1 MPSFQTVAER
11 CNEVFR
17 SERAGNARVLRE
29 LFEGDLSLGEIA
41 SRMDLA
47 EGDQV
52 GYLDGMPDAMAAALK
67 ALIAENLRREQPYG
81 MQVVPF
87 VGPEWEFLIT
97 EVAPT
102 DRPQSRGTISLM
114 LRCPKL

>member
-17 SERAGNARVLRE
+17 SEHANNARNLCG
-29 LFEGDLSLGEIA
+29 LFEGDLSLAEIA
-41 SRMDLA
+41 SEMGLA
-47 EGDQV
+47 EGEQV
-52 GYLDGMPDAMAAALK
+52 GYLDGMPNAMAAALK
-67 ALIAENLRREQPYG
+67 ALIAENLRREEPYG

-102 DRPQSRGTISLM
+102 GRPESRGTISLM